1 MRAQLQGNGQ
11 LTVKILGWEDG
22 KVRVSSPQLGEAQ
35 LDPAVFSKLEF
46 NRHVPRKTG
55 IGSFFAP

>member
-1 MRAQLQGNGQ
+1 
-11 LTVKILGWEDG
+11 
-22 KVRVSSPQLGEAQ
+22 VSSPQLGEAQ